1 MIQLRQFQK
10 QFVARALADGIDT
23 ACLSLPRGNG
33 KSWLAGHLLERCLT
47 PGDGLHVAGSEYLL
61 CAGSIEQARLVY
73 RFIRANL
80 EPKGGYRFV
89 DSATRIGIT
98 HLKSFTRLRVLS
110 SNGRTAMGIVGA
122 PLLVAD
128 EPGSW
133 EVTGGSLMHDAI
145 TTAQG
150 KPGSPL
156 KVIYIGTLA
165 PASSG
170 WWHDLV
176 QRGTHGSTYVQSL
189 QGQPE
194 KWDQWPEI
202 RRCNPLSAI
211 DAGFRK
217 KLLEERDEGRADS
230 RLKARFMSY
239 RLNVPT
245 ADESELLLTV
255 DDLKLMFRE
264 VPERQGRPIVSIDLG
279 AGRAWSAAVAIFE
292 GGRIEAMAV
301 CPGVP
306 ALDEQE
312 KRDRVPPGTYVRL
325 AERGLLEVA
334 DGLMVPPP
342 ELLWDAIKSKWGL
355 PMGIVC
361 DRFQLSQLR
370 QAVGGEVPIAPRQ
383 TRWSESSEDIKA
395 LRGLT
400 RDGPFAAEEE
410 SRPLL
415 AASLSVARVKN
426 DDAGGTRL
434 VKRGFN
440 NEARDDVAAALVL
453 AAGKYQ
459 RLSGQ
464 DHTPRH
470 AVVG

>member
-1 MIQLRQFQK
+1 MISLRKFQK
-10 QFVARALADGIDT
+10 TFIKRALDPAVDT
-23 ACLSLPRGNG
+23 AALSIPRGNG
-33 KSWLAGHLLERCLT
+33 KSWLASHLLERCLT
-47 PGDGLHVAGSEYLL
+47 PGDSLHVPGSEYLL
-61 CAGSIEQARLVY
+61 CAGSIEQARLCY

-80 EPKGGYRFV
+80 EPKGGYRFI

-98 HLKSFTRLRVLS
+98 HVKSFTRLRVLS
-110 SNGRTAMGIVGA
+110 SNGKTAMGIVGC

-133 EVTGGSLMHDAI
+133 EVTGGTLMHDAI
-145 TTAQG
+145 TTAMG

-156 KVIYIGTLA
+156 KVVYIGTLA

-170 WWHDLV
+170 WWHDLI

-194 KWDQWPEI
+194 KWDQWAEI
-202 RRCNPLSAI
+202 RRCNPLTAI

-230 RLKARFMSY
+230 RLQARFKSF

-255 DDLKLMFRE
+255 DDLKLMFRK
-264 VPERQGRPIVSIDLG
+264 VPERQGRPIVAIDLG

-292 GGRIEAMAV
+292 GGRVEAMALA
-301 CPGVP
+301 PGIP
-306 ALDEQE
+306 GLEEQE
-312 KRDRVPPGTYVRL
+312 KRDRVSPGTYVRL
-325 AERGLLEVA
+325 AERGLLVVA
-334 DGLMVPPP
+334 DEYMAPPP
-342 ELLWDAIKSKWGL
+342 ELLWEGIKERWGL
-355 PMGIVC
+355 PQGIVC

-370 QAVGGEVPIAPRQ
+370 QAVAGEVPIAPRM

-400 RDGPFAAEEE
+400 RDGPLACEEE

-426 DDAGGTRL
+426 DDTGGTRL
-434 VKRGFN
+434 VKMGFN
-440 NEARDDVAAALVL
+440 NTSRDDVSAALIL
-453 AAGKYQ
+453 GAGKFK
-459 RLSGQ
+459 RLSGVDQ
-464 DHTPRH
+464 TPRH

>member
-1 MIQLRQFQK
+1 MNLRPFQK
-10 QFVARALADGIDT
+10 KFIQNALDPGIDT
-23 ACLSLPRGNG
+23 AALSLPRGNG
-33 KSWLAGHLLERCLT
+33 KSWLAAHLLTRCLT
-47 PGDGLHVAGSEYLL
+47 PSDSLHVAGSEYLL

-80 EPKGGYRFV
+80 EPKGGYRFI

-110 SNGRTAMGIVGA
+110 SNGKTAMGIVGC

-133 EVTGGSLMHDAI
+133 EVTGGTLMHDAI

-150 KPGSPL
+150 KPGSPMRTL
-156 KVIYIGTLA
+156 YIGTLA

-170 WWHDLV
+170 WWHDLI
-176 QRGTHGSTYVQSL
+176 QRGTHGSVYVQSL

-194 KWDQWPEI
+194 KWDQWAEI
-202 RRCNPLSAI
+202 RRCNPLTAI
-211 DAGFRK
+211 DAGFRR
-217 KLLEERDEGRADS
+217 KLLEERDEGRRDT
-230 RLKARFMSY
+230 RLKARFLSF

-264 VPERQGRPIVSIDLG
+264 VPERRGRPIVSVDLG

-292 GGRIEAMAV
+292 GGRLEAMALA
-301 CPGVP
+301 PGIP

-312 KRDRVPPGTYVRL
+312 KRDRVPPGTYVKL
-325 AERGLLEVA
+325 AERGLLQVA
-334 DGLMVPPP
+334 DGFMVPPP
-342 ELLWDAIKSKWGL
+342 IMLWDFIREKWGL

-361 DRFQLSQLR
+361 DRFQLTQLQ
-370 QAVGGEVPIAPRQ
+370 QAVAGQVPIAPRM

-400 RDGPFAAEEE
+400 RDGPLAAEEE

-426 DDAGGTRL
+426 DDSGGTRL
-434 VKRGFN
+434 VKMGFAN
-440 NEARDDVAAALVL
+440 TARDDVAAALVL

-459 RLSGQ
+459 RINHK
-464 DHTPRH
+464 DRTPQH

>member
-1 MIQLRQFQK
+1 MKLRPFQK
-10 QFVARALADGIDT
+10 QFVRQALDPGIDT
-23 ACLSLPRGNG
+23 AALSLPRGNG
-33 KSWLAGHLLERCLT
+33 KSWLAAHLLERCLT
-47 PGDGLHVAGSEYLL
+47 PQDSLHTAGSEYLL

-73 RFIRANL
+73 RFIRTNL
-80 EPKGGYRFV
+80 EPLGGYRFI

-98 HLKSFTRLRVLS
+98 HLKSNTRLRVLS
-110 SNGRTAMGIVGA
+110 SNGKTAMGIVGT
-122 PLLVAD
+122 PVLVAD

-133 EVTGGSLMHDAI
+133 EVTGGTLMHDAI
-145 TTAQG
+145 QTAQG
-150 KPGSPL
+150 KPGSPM
-156 KVIYIGTLA
+156 KAVYIGTLA

-176 QRGTHGSTYVQSL
+176 QRGSHGSVYVQSL

-202 RRCNPLSAI
+202 RRCNPLTAI
-211 DAGFRK
+211 DAGFRR

-230 RLKARFMSY
+230 RLKARFLSF

-245 ADESELLLTV
+245 VDESELLLTV

-264 VPERQGRPIVSIDLG
+264 VPERKGRPIVSVDLG

-292 GGRIEAMAV
+292 GGRVEAMALA
-301 CPGVP
+301 PGIP
-306 ALDEQE
+306 GLDEQE
-312 KRDRVPPGTYVRL
+312 KRDRVPAGTYVKL
-325 AERGLLEVA
+325 AERGLLQVA
-334 DGLMVPPP
+334 DEFMVPPP
-342 ELLWDAIKSKWGL
+342 SMLWDFIREKWGL

-361 DRFQLSQLR
+361 DRFQLTQLQ
-370 QAVGGEVPIAPRQ
+370 QAVAGSVPIAPRA

-410 SRPLL
+410 SRALL

-426 DDAGGTRL
+426 DDSGGTRL
-434 VKRGFN
+434 VKMGFAN
-440 NEARDDVAAALVL
+440 TARDDVAAALVL

-459 RLSGQ
+459 RINQ
-464 DHTPRH
+464 KDRPPQH

>member
-1 MIQLRQFQK
+1 M
-10 QFVARALADGIDT
+10 
-23 ACLSLPRGNG
+23 
-33 KSWLAGHLLERCLT
+33 
-47 PGDGLHVAGSEYLL
+47 AGSEYLL

-73 RFIRANL
+73 RFIRTNL
-80 EPKGGYRFV
+80 EPKGGYRFI

-98 HLKSFTRLRVLS
+98 HLKSNTRLRVLS
-110 SNGRTAMGIVGA
+110 SNGKTAMGIVGT

-133 EVTGGSLMHDAI
+133 EVTGGTLMHDAI
-145 TTAQG
+145 QTAQG
-150 KPGSPL
+150 KPGSPM
-156 KVIYIGTLA
+156 KAVYIGTLA

-176 QRGTHGSTYVQSL
+176 QRGSHGSVYVQSL

-194 KWDQWPEI
+194 KWDTWPEI
-202 RRCNPLSAI
+202 RRVNPLTAI
-211 DAGFRK
+211 DAGFRR
-217 KLLEERDEGRADS
+217 KLLEERDEGRRDS
-230 RLKARFMSY
+230 RLKARFLSF

-264 VPERQGRPIVSIDLG
+264 VPARKGRPIVSVDLG

-292 GGRIEAMAV
+292 GGRIEAMALA
-301 CPGVP
+301 PGIP
-306 ALDEQE
+306 GLDEQE
-312 KRDRVPPGTYVRL
+312 KRDRVPPGTYVAL
-325 AERGLLEVA
+325 AERGLLQVA
-334 DGLMVPPP
+334 DEFMVPPP
-342 ELLWDAIKSKWGL
+342 SMLWDAIREKWGL

-361 DRFQLSQLR
+361 DRFQLTQLQ
-370 QAVGGEVPIAPRQ
+370 QAVAGQVPIAPRA

-400 RDGPFAAEEE
+400 RDGPLAAEEE

-434 VKRGFN
+434 VKMGFAN
-440 NEARDDVAAALVL
+440 TARDDVAAALVL

-459 RLSGQ
+459 RINQ
-464 DHTPRH
+464 KDRTPQH